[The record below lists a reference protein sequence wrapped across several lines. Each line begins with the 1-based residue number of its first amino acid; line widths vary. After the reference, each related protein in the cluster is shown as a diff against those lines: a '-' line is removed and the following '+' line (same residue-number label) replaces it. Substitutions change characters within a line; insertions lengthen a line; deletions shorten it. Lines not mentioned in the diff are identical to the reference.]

1 MWEDNSGQMHTGP
14 TTSPE
19 NSYTIHNL
27 PAMLN
32 VPNLP
37 QVPNKNRNVKNANSA
52 QQVPPPPVVNQIVN
66 AFLAVSPAIDMSILR
81 QVRSAYS
88 IWHLLYLF
96 SKMINLCLR
105 FVR

>member
-1 MWEDNSGQMHTGP
+1 VGVVVTIVLSSVVTFLCTDYMWEDNSGQMHTGP

-19 NSYTIHNL
+19 NSY
-27 PAMLN
+27 
-32 VPNLP
+32 
-37 QVPNKNRNVKNANSA
+37 NVKNANSA